1 LYDRG
6 QVAIVDAD
14 EKAIVKVLDAGRR
27 PKRNVIIDRAIA
39 YEKTAQ

>member
-6 QVAIVDAD
+6 QVAIVGTD